1 MLFPALLNA
10 QMCVVLQTSWDWHRL
25 RNSAICITMIKICC
39 QMLFS
44 LFLTICLCI
53 YVWSMDPAC
62 TLHPPIL
69 HPLSQNKYCTRS
81 VRLELDQLVIRM
93 CMLCQW
99 SKYLI
104 CLKMAPTFSHYIC
117 SEEDSKYYLFILPIT
132 NSKNLQ
138 GILVICTWAHPEL
151 KWTSCCPVSVE
162 GFCFSFWTLQRLP

>member
-1 MLFPALLNA
+1 MHHHDQNLLSNAVLSLSNNLFVHI
-10 QMCVVLQTSWDWHRL
+10 CVE
-25 RNSAICITMIKICC
+25 CG
-39 QMLFS
+39 
-44 LFLTICLCI
+44 
-53 YVWSMDPAC
+53 VWTWPR

-69 HPLSQNKYCTRS
+69 YPLSQSKYCTRS

-117 SEEDSKYYLFILPIT
+117 SEEDGKYYLFILPIT

-162 GFCFSFWTLQRLP
+162 GFCFLFFELCKGFHS